1 MSANEGAPNRL
12 IVTTADAA
20 GESRFE
26 ERELTFAERNFAPP
40 AAPIALS
47 EPEPSTALTFVSLPI
62 GWDDVAHPSPRRQ
75 TLVGIAGTVRVTT
88 SDGAARDIGPG
99 CIWRMEDT
107 HGSGHHTRVVGDA
120 PYLAAIVQHE

>member
-1 MSANEGAPNRL
+1 MRV
-12 IVTTADAA
+12 IVSTADAT

-26 ERELTFAERNFAPP
+26 ERELTFADRDFAPP

-62 GWDDVAHPSPRRQ
+62 GWDDVAHPSPRCQ
-75 TLVGIAGTVRVTT
+75 TLIGISGTVRVTT
-88 SDGAARDIGPG
+88 SDGAAHDIGPG

-107 HGSGHHTRVVGDA
+107 HGSGHHTRVVSDQ

>member
-1 MSANEGAPNRL
+1 MNANGDSRIRV

-26 ERELTFAERNFAPP
+26 ERELTFSERDFAPP
-40 AAPIALS
+40 AAAIALS
-47 EPEPSTALTFVSLPI
+47 EPEPSAALTFVSLPI
-62 GWDDVAHPSPRRQ
+62 GWDDVEHPSPCRQ
-75 TLVGIAGTVRVTT
+75 TLIGIAGTIRVTT

-107 HGSGHHTRVVGDA
+107 HGSGHHTCVVSDE